1 MNSPITSSNTK
12 NFTSPRDII
21 EYARAN
27 NLINLAES
35 SSALQADKEL
45 TESVLSYTKEYSNQ
59 RSPKFGSIE
68 LRESIAAK
76 TKKLYDYEYSP
87 DKEITITAGIK
98 QGVFCAILAL
108 IKEGDDVVIFE
119 PTHQSYKKAIEIV
132 GANAVYVPLK
142 QPSFEVDWSDV
153 QKVITPNTR
162 MIIINTPQYPT
173 GSVLTELDMLR
184 LQKVIN
190 GTNVIIVSDE
200 SFEQLLFDG
209 AMHQSVCLY
218 PKLQKKS
225 IIVSSFS
232 ESLSITNWNISY
244 CIAPEQYMKP
254 IRRVFASMSEGVPLP
269 YQKAVFNH
277 LQKTPNDNSI
287 FKTYQDKRDKLLR
300 GLDDTEI
307 KLVPS
312 MGTYFQLINIE
323 SLTSKNDVE
332 FAIELMESHGLAT
345 MPVSFYSHQKMKS
358 KHLRLNI
365 SVDDDC
371 IEKAVE
377 VLIKIARQH

>member
-1 MNSPITSSNTK
+1 MNSPLISSDSRI
-12 NFTSPRDII
+12 FTSPRSII
-21 EYARAN
+21 EYTRKN

-35 SSALQADKEL
+35 SSALHANNEL
-45 TESVLSYTKEYSNQ
+45 INSLQGYTKEYSNQ
-59 RSPKFGSIE
+59 RSPKFGTIE
-68 LRESIAAK
+68 LREFIANH
-76 TKKLYDYEYSP
+76 TKKLYDYNYCP
-87 DKEITITAGIK
+87 QKEITITAGIK
-98 QGVFCAILAL
+98 QAVFSAILAL

-119 PTHQSYKKAIEIV
+119 PTHQSYKTAINIV

-142 QPSFEVDWSDV
+142 QPSFEVNWDDV

-173 GSVLTELDMLR
+173 GSIFTELDMLR

-200 SFEQLLFDG
+200 SFEQVLFDG
-209 AMHQSVCLY
+209 NMQQSVCLY

-232 ESLSITNWNISY
+232 ESLLIPNWNISF
-244 CIAPEQYMKP
+244 CSAPEHYMKS
-254 IRRVFASMSEGVPLP
+254 IRKVLASMSEGVPLP
-269 YQKAVFNH
+269 CQMAVNNY
-277 LQKTPNDNSI
+277 LQKQGYDSSL
-287 FKTYQDKRDKLLR
+287 FKTYQDKRDQLLL

-323 SLTSKNDVE
+323 SLTSKNDVD
-332 FAIELMESHGLAT
+332 FAIELMEKHGLAT
-345 MPVSFYSHQKMKS
+345 MPTSFYYHQKVKS

-365 SVDDDC
+365 SVG
-371 IEKAVE
+371 EKDLEAAIE
-377 VLIKIARQH
+377 VLNKVAK